1 VDGTSIVSKKDK
13 VTAVSADTV
22 LDQHNVVYVTT
33 GGVNRVITLPD
44 STAATAGKYV
54 VIKADS
60 GTGSVVLTPTGTDTL
75 NGVNG
80 SQSVSKQWEML
91 EATLVSANGWHV
103 VTGRRTN
110 LSNFFFKAARCQN
123 ATVSSDWSWDS
134 GSSVGPVP
142 DCAVTPRGILTY
154 EDGARS
160 AEQLWNLPSD
170 ASGVVTAVVYWG
182 TGSTSGNVV
191 WQVATSCGGVGDAIT
206 TPSSYVAGITAVQAA
221 QYTIATTAVL
231 LAPTGCVAG
240 DMMVFRVKRD
250 VAHVSDTAGSAWMFG
265 VELIVERTGQ

>member
-1 VDGTSIVSKKDK
+1 
-13 VTAVSADTV
+13 
-22 LDQHNVVYVTT
+22 
-33 GGVNRVITLPD
+33 
-44 STAATAGKYV
+44 

-103 VTGRRTN
+103 VTGKRTN

-123 ATVSSDWSWDS
+123 ATAGSDWSWDS
-134 GSSVGPVP
+134 GSNAGPVAN
-142 DCAVTPRGILTY
+142 CATAPRGILTY
-154 EDGARS
+154 EDGSRS

-182 TGSTSGNVV
+182 SESVTGSVV
-191 WQVATSCGGVGDAIT
+191 WQLATSCGGVGDAVSV
-206 TPSSYVAGITAVQAA
+206 PSTYVIGATAVQAA
-221 QYTIATTAVL
+221 QFTLASTAIL
-231 LAPTGCVAG
+231 LNTTGCVGG
-240 DMMVFRVKRD
+240 DLMAFRVKRD
-250 VAHVSDTAGSAWMFG
+250 VAHASDTAANAWMFG